1 MFILNLINWEDLEFL
16 DYLTGVRE
24 KLVEINVIWD
34 GSKIEERLIR
44 CLRRLVLF
52 VQFGT
57 KHKKKYM
64 NIFVTCLNY
73 YPNLTSINAYE
84 KKNIK
89 FDFEF
94 WKFYFWHIK
103 SDSVWKKMKK
113 SNLTKKKIVRSWGE
127 CLFWNVKRWFM
138 YVFFDSC
145 KLKDRHVA

>member
-44 CLRRLVLF
+44 CLLRLVLF

-57 KHKKKYM
+57 KRKKNTWIYLLHAW
-64 NIFVTCLNY
+64 NTILNRH
-73 YPNLTSINAYE
+73 NAHE
-84 KKNIK
+84 KKNTK
-89 FDFEF
+89 FDVEF

-103 SDSVWKKMKK
+103 SDSVWKKVKK
-113 SNLTKKKIVRSWGE
+113 SNLTKKKSFVHE
-127 CLFWNVKRWFM
+127 VNVCFEMWS
-138 YVFFDSC
+138 VDSC
-145 KLKDRHVA
+145 MFSLIHVN